1 MSKSNRQGMR
11 GRLKHNAAAYLN
23 NGVKRFDFSVSAVQI
38 YVMSWYEKNIMHN
51 TVFHILSYKARNT
64 TQAKERPARGF
75 WSSTCL
81 NLGALTLKVSQNFVA
96 TSAASQ
102 HGRTWRRCFT
112 CRISC
117 PMSKSFSL
125 CLSCCLHSSSL
136 VKSGINQ
143 GYSSQEETSSPV

>member
-64 TQAKERPARGF
+64 TQAKERPMRGF

-81 NLGALTLKVSQNFVA
+81 TLGALTLKVSQNFVA

-102 HGRTWRRCFT
+102 HGRTWRRC
-112 CRISC
+112 

-125 CLSCCLHSSSL
+125 CLSCCLHSSL